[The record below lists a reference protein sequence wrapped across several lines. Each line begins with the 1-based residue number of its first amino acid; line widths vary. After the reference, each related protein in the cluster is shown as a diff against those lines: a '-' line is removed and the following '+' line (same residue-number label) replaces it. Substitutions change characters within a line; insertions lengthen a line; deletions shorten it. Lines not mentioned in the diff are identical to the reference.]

1 MRVVDLAASAML
13 NPLLHTS
20 SSSCPTSPML
30 TRSIHVQ
37 PAAAGQSKAVV
48 GANAIVAAVVARR
61 PGGGGG
67 GASRHGSL
75 MQRLS
80 RDSSPTS
87 ASVTSEATLLTSASS
102 STRRRLSRVVK
113 CRTLDFTEFP
123 EGMREYAFFAH
134 AAGNNNNN
142 SGGKMLVRES
152 RSQPGSPVSIP
163 KIQVQDFGNFAGSEV
178 RHENESE
185 RRADKH
191 MYGRNIFLWRSCEH
205 NARPKGV
212 ASVAHFQGDVVICR
226 KTTGVYLVCMLH
238 PVYASVTANRF
249 SSLILVSK
257 FAVVGREAESA
268 CRIGS
273 RKLPKHRCV
282 ALH

>member
-1 MRVVDLAASAML
+1 ML

-37 PAAAGQSKAVV
+37 PAAAAGQSKAVV

-67 GASRHGSL
+67 ASRHGSL
-75 MQRLS
+75 LQRMS
-80 RDSSPTS
+80 RDSSPT

-134 AAGNNNNN
+134 AAGNNNSNN
-142 SGGKMLVRES
+142 GGKMLVRES

-178 RHENESE
+178 RQENESE
-185 RRADKH
+185 RRAEKD
-191 MYGRNIFLWRSCEH
+191 MYL
-205 NARPKGV
+205 
-212 ASVAHFQGDVVICR
+212 
-226 KTTGVYLVCMLH
+226 
-238 PVYASVTANRF
+238 
-249 SSLILVSK
+249 
-257 FAVVGREAESA
+257 
-268 CRIGS
+268 
-273 RKLPKHRCV
+273 
-282 ALH
+282 

>member
-1 MRVVDLAASAML
+1 ML

-61 PGGGGG
+61 PGT
-67 GASRHGSL
+67 SRHGSL
-75 MQRLS
+75 IQRMS
-80 RDSSPTS
+80 RDSSPSS

-134 AAGNNNNN
+134 AAGNNNSN
-142 SGGKMLVRES
+142 GGKMLVRES

-178 RHENESE
+178 RQENESE
-185 RRADKH
+185 RRAEKD
-191 MYGRNIFLWRSCEH
+191 MYL
-205 NARPKGV
+205 
-212 ASVAHFQGDVVICR
+212 
-226 KTTGVYLVCMLH
+226 
-238 PVYASVTANRF
+238 
-249 SSLILVSK
+249 
-257 FAVVGREAESA
+257 
-268 CRIGS
+268 
-273 RKLPKHRCV
+273 
-282 ALH
+282 

>member
-1 MRVVDLAASAML
+1 ML

-37 PAAAGQSKAVV
+37 PAAGQSKAVV

-61 PGGGGG
+61 PGGGG
-67 GASRHGSL
+67 ASRHGSL
-75 MQRLS
+75 IQRMS
-80 RDSSPTS
+80 RDSSPTAS
-87 ASVTSEATLLTSASS
+87 ATSEATLLTSASS

-134 AAGNNNNN
+134 AAGNNNSN
-142 SGGKMLVRES
+142 GGKMLVRES

-178 RHENESE
+178 RQENESE
-185 RRADKH
+185 RRAQTEICLGG
-191 MYGRNIFLWRSCEH
+191 YRN
-205 NARPKGV
+205 
-212 ASVAHFQGDVVICR
+212 
-226 KTTGVYLVCMLH
+226 TT
-238 PVYASVTANRF
+238 
-249 SSLILVSK
+249 
-257 FAVVGREAESA
+257 
-268 CRIGS
+268 
-273 RKLPKHRCV
+273 
-282 ALH
+282 

>member
-1 MRVVDLAASAML
+1 ML

-37 PAAAGQSKAVV
+37 PAAAAGQSKAVV

-61 PGGGGG
+61 PGT
-67 GASRHGSL
+67 SRHGSL
-75 MQRLS
+75 IQRMS
-80 RDSSPTS
+80 RDSSPSS

-134 AAGNNNNN
+134 AAGNNNSN
-142 SGGKMLVRES
+142 GGKMLVRES

-178 RHENESE
+178 RQENESE
-185 RRADKH
+185 RRAEKD
-191 MYGRNIFLWRSCEH
+191 MYLRSCDH
-205 NARPKGV
+205 NATPKSV
-212 ASVAHFQGDVVICR
+212 VSVALFQGDEV
-226 KTTGVYLVCMLH
+226 M
-238 PVYASVTANRF
+238 
-249 SSLILVSK
+249 
-257 FAVVGREAESA
+257 
-268 CRIGS
+268 
-273 RKLPKHRCV
+273 
-282 ALH
+282 

>member
-1 MRVVDLAASAML
+1 ML

-37 PAAAGQSKAVV
+37 PAAASAGQSKAVV

-61 PGGGGG
+61 PGT
-67 GASRHGSL
+67 SRHGSL
-75 MQRLS
+75 IQRMS
-80 RDSSPTS
+80 RDSSPSS

-134 AAGNNNNN
+134 AAGNNNSNG
-142 SGGKMLVRES
+142 GGKMLVRES

-178 RHENESE
+178 RQENESE
-185 RRADKH
+185 RRAEKD
-191 MYGRNIFLWRSCEH
+191 MYL
-205 NARPKGV
+205 
-212 ASVAHFQGDVVICR
+212 
-226 KTTGVYLVCMLH
+226 
-238 PVYASVTANRF
+238 
-249 SSLILVSK
+249 
-257 FAVVGREAESA
+257 
-268 CRIGS
+268 
-273 RKLPKHRCV
+273 
-282 ALH
+282 

>member
-1 MRVVDLAASAML
+1 ML

-37 PAAAGQSKAVV
+37 PAAAAGQSKAVV

-61 PGGGGG
+61 PGGGG
-67 GASRHGSL
+67 ASRHGSL
-75 MQRLS
+75 IQRMS
-80 RDSSPTS
+80 RDSSPSS

-134 AAGNNNNN
+134 AAGNNNSN
-142 SGGKMLVRES
+142 GGKMLVRES

-178 RHENESE
+178 RQENKSE
-185 RRADKH
+185 GRAEKD
-191 MYGRNIFLWRSCEH
+191 MYL
-205 NARPKGV
+205 
-212 ASVAHFQGDVVICR
+212 
-226 KTTGVYLVCMLH
+226 
-238 PVYASVTANRF
+238 
-249 SSLILVSK
+249 
-257 FAVVGREAESA
+257 
-268 CRIGS
+268 
-273 RKLPKHRCV
+273 
-282 ALH
+282 